1 MNPGKAIQNKINGV
15 KQNFADYKKLDSK
28 DKKTY
33 WKEQCL
39 IHPAD
44 RSNYLHLHP
53 ELQFPV
59 GGFHCQHYQP
69 VRSEPSHCLWYCG
82 MYRIDRY

>member
-33 WKEQCL
+33 WKEFLLNNALYILL
-39 IHPAD
+39 IVAIIYTYIQN
-44 RSNYLHLHP
+44 SNFLSAALSTLSACP
-53 ELQFPV
+53 QRTFPL
-59 GGFHCQHYQP
+59 P
-69 VRSEPSHCLWYCG
+69 VVLRDVSY
-82 MYRIDRY
+82 

>member
-33 WKEQCL
+33 WKEFLLNNALYILL
-39 IHPAD
+39 IVAIIYTPISCRRLPLSTLSACPQ
-44 RSNYLHLHP
+44 RT
-53 ELQFPV
+53 FPL
-59 GGFHCQHYQP
+59 P
-69 VRSEPSHCLWYCG
+69 VVLRDVSY
-82 MYRIDRY
+82 